1 MNTEHFFRLAMKLVK
16 YKIVH
21 GSIGT
26 LKWLILSNSLSQ
38 EVLDLPSDS
47 FGTSNDFSTPFF
59 VPCMT
64 PFILSHLFTLFKS
77 EIWLSLL
84 TELHRLTDQM
94 AFPCLNELS
103 P

>member
-1 MNTEHFFRLAMKLVK
+1 MKLVK

-21 GSIGT
+21 GSIGI
-26 LKWLILSNSLSQ
+26 LKQLILSNSLSQ

-47 FGTSNDFSTPFF
+47 FWTSNDFSILFF
-59 VPCMT
+59 VPCMAS
-64 PFILSHLFTLFKS
+64 FILSHLFALFKS

-94 AFPCLNELS
+94 AFPCLTELS